1 MVVIQKQFL
10 SVLVTGANGF
20 VGRSLCADLRRNG
33 YLVTGAVR
41 SASASSNEVQ
51 SPTLAADSDWST
63 LLAGKDLVVHTAARV
78 HVMNE
83 IANDPLTAFRAVNVA
98 GTLAL
103 AQQAAAAG
111 VKRFVFISSIKVNGE
126 MTLPGQPFTEIV
138 AMPPTDPYGLSK
150 YEAEVGLLALSE
162 KSGMDVVI
170 IRPPLIY
177 GEGVKGNFAT
187 MLEML
192 AKGYPLPLGAIH
204 NKRSLVSLE
213 NLIDLIT
220 TCITHPAAANEVFL
234 VSDDNDLSTS
244 ELLNILASAIGKTT
258 HFWPVPECILRLGAS
273 LLGKKA
279 ISQRLFDSLQVDI
292 TKAKRMLNWVPPVS
306 VDDGLKYCVENF
318 QRNKLI
324 D

>member
-1 MVVIQKQFL
+1 MVMQEKVL
-10 SVLVTGANGF
+10 RVLVTGANGF

-33 YLVTGAVR
+33 YLVTGVVR
-41 SASASSNEVQ
+41 SKSASSDEVQ
-51 SPTLAADSDWST
+51 GPTLEADSDWST
-63 LLAGKDLVVHTAARV
+63 LLTGKELVVHTAARV

-83 IANDPLTAFRAVNVA
+83 IETDPLAAFRAVNVA

-150 YEAEVGLLALSE
+150 YEAEIGLLALSE

-187 MLEML
+187 MLTML

-204 NKRSLVSLE
+204 NKRSLISLD

-234 VSDDNDLSTS
+234 VSDDDDLSTS
-244 ELLNILASAIGKTT
+244 ELLNKLASAMGQTT
-258 HFWPVPECILRLGAS
+258 YFWPVPECILRLGAS
-273 LLGKKA
+273 FLGKKA

-306 VDDGLKYCVENF
+306 VDDGLRLCAENF